1 MLQGSPSQPPT
12 IVVRDFQTH
21 EACLF
26 AGYAMQLTLQVL
38 SDGRYTCVN
47 RTRELT
53 SAEIARQGN
62 YP

>member
-1 MLQGSPSQPPT
+1 
-12 IVVRDFQTH
+12 VVRDFQTH

-26 AGYAMQLTLQVL
+26 AGYAMQLALQVL